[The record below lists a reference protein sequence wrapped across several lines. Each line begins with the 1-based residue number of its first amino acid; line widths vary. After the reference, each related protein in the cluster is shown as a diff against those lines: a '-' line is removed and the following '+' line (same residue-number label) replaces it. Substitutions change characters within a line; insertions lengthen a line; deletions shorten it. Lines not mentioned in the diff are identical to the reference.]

1 MLISCALYQLI
12 FYMEN
17 LIFVVLALFLVAL
30 NGFFVAA
37 EFSIVTL
44 RKTRV
49 RAIAKTTGLRGRILS
64 KVHGQ
69 LNEYLSACQL
79 GITLASLGL
88 GWVGEPAFAS
98 LLEPLFAL
106 VGVTSPEVIHGV
118 SFVVAFSVISFLHIV
133 VGELAPKTL
142 AIRLPEAVALWCAL
156 PLYGFYWAMY
166 PAIWLLNKSAN
177 GVLRVA
183 GLAGSGS
190 HDTHYSIEELKLI
203 LRTNTSTNTG
213 TGAGSGKDKFT
224 HDERH
229 ILAQSLE
236 FSEMAVSDLM
246 RPINEVIALHEDLS
260 IAENLDTVRRNRFSR
275 YPFFDEE
282 GEEVL
287 GVIHLKDLFFA
298 QQSGKDIS
306 DLTQFL
312 RPVETI
318 SARTPAQDI
327 FRRFR
332 TGAPHFALIGE
343 KGKRPVGFITLDN
356 LLGAMVGEIR
366 DEFRMNE
373 NDWLPQSDGT
383 YIGKASLPIY
393 SLERLLGID
402 IDNEEMGLDDVES
415 VGGLLMEKLGDI
427 PKQGQRIEFPKFD
440 VVVKK
445 TNGPRILLVKVIPR
459 LGRGEDEGDHG

>member
-1 MLISCALYQLI
+1 
-12 FYMEN
+12 MEN
-17 LIFVVLALFLVAL
+17 LLFVVLALFLVAL

-37 EFSIVTL
+37 EFGIVTL

-49 RAIAKTTGLRGRILS
+49 RAIAKTAGLRGRILA

-69 LNEYLSACQL
+69 LDAYLSACQL

-88 GWVGEPAFAS
+88 GWVGEPAFAR

-106 VGVTSPEVIHGV
+106 AGVTSPEVIHGV
-118 SFVVAFSVISFLHIV
+118 SFIIAFSVISFLHIV

-142 AIRLPEAVALWCAL
+142 AIRVPESVALWCAL
-156 PLYGFYWAMY
+156 PLYAFYWSMY
-166 PAIWLLNKSAN
+166 PAIWLLNASAN
-177 GVLRVA
+177 TVLRLA
-183 GLAGSGS
+183 GLAGAGS
-190 HDTHYSIEELKLI
+190 HDTHYSTDELKLI
-203 LRTNTSTNTG
+203 LRTNTSTS
-213 TGAGSGKDKFT
+213 AGESKGGSDGKFT
-224 HDERH
+224 HDERN
-229 ILAQSLE
+229 ILAQSLY
-236 FSEMAVSDLM
+236 FSQLAVSDLM
-246 RPINEVIALHEDLS
+246 RPINEVSALYASRGLEQ
-260 IAENLDTVRRNRFSR
+260 NLETVRRNRFSR
-275 YPFFDEE
+275 YPYFDQD

-298 QQSGKDIS
+298 LQAGRAIT

-332 TGAPHFALIGE
+332 SGAPHFALIGE

-366 DEFRMNE
+366 DEFRLNE
-373 NDWLPQSDGT
+373 NDWLKQADGT
-383 YIGKASLPIY
+383 YIGKASLPIF
-393 SLERLLGID
+393 SLERVLGID

-415 VGGLLMEKLGDI
+415 VGGLLMAKLGDI
-427 PKQGQRIEFPKFD
+427 PKQGQRIEFPRFD

-445 TNGPRILLVKVIPR
+445 MNGPRILLVKVFPR
-459 LGRGEDEGDHG
+459 LERGDGDDDQD

>member
-1 MLISCALYQLI
+1 
-12 FYMEN
+12 MEN
-17 LIFVVLALFLVAL
+17 ILFLVLAFFLVAL

-69 LNEYLSACQL
+69 LDAYLSACQL

-98 LLEPLFAL
+98 LLEPVFAF
-106 VGVTSPEVIHGV
+106 VGVTSEELIHGV

-142 AIRLPEAVALWCAL
+142 AIRLPESVALWCAM

-166 PAIWLLNKSAN
+166 PAIYVLNASAN
-177 GVLRVA
+177 GVLRMA
-183 GLAGSGS
+183 GLAGAGG
-190 HDTHYSIEELKLI
+190 HDTHYSLDELKLI
-203 LRTNTSTNTG
+203 LRTNTNTTTPG
-213 TGAGSGKDKFT
+213 EQITQD
-224 HDERH
+224 DRN
-229 ILAQSLE
+229 ILAQSLD
-236 FSEMAVSDLM
+236 FSTLQVSELM
-246 RPINEVIALHEDLS
+246 RPINEVSALYASRSLE
-260 IAENLDTVRRNRFSR
+260 ENLETVRRNRFSR
-275 YPFFDEE
+275 YPYFDDE

-287 GVIHLKDLFFA
+287 GVIHLKDLYFA
-298 QQSGKDIS
+298 QQAGRPVT

-312 RPVETI
+312 RPVESI

-332 TGAPHFALIGE
+332 GGAPHFALIGE
-343 KGKRPVGFITLDN
+343 KGKRPVGFVTLDN

-373 NDWLPQSDGT
+373 NDWLKQADGT
-383 YIGKASLPIY
+383 WIGKASLPIF

-402 IDNEEMGLDDVES
+402 IDNEQMGLEDVES

-427 PKQGQRIEFPKFD
+427 PKQGQRIEFPQFD

-445 TNGPRILLVKVIPR
+445 MNGPRILLVKVIPQLTR
-459 LGRGEDEGDHG
+459 SGADADRD